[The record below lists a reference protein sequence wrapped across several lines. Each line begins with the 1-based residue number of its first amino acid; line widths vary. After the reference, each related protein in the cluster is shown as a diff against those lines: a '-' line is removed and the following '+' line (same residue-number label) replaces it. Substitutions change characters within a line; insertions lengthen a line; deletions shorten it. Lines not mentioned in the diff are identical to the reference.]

1 MDPQLAALIF
11 ILFIIYLFWTDRKE
25 SDRPSNALWIPL
37 TWMFIAGSRYVGEWL
52 DLAPPKSAN
61 AYTEG
66 SPVDA
71 AVFFLLIAAG
81 LFILFKRKID
91 WGRVLTQNKW
101 VWLYFLYCAMSIIW
115 ADYSFVSFKRW
126 IKELG
131 NVVMIMVIL
140 TEKHPYE
147 AIGVILRRLS
157 FLWLPLSVLFIKY
170 YPYLGRSYQRYS
182 GTPMYTG
189 IAGHKNYLGAMCLL
203 SIIYFSWKYLLNRK
217 ERFRFANRGS
227 INDLIL
233 MGMAAWLLDKAQSA
247 TSLACSVV
255 SVSMFSVS
263 RLAVISQ
270 KPGRI
275 IALVTIT
282 FFLGLSLEAT
292 FGVKDTVIEF
302 LGRNTSLTERVPMWE
317 TLMEMGTNPFV
328 GAGFQSFWMGE
339 RLEKIWDALGVQF
352 TQAHNGYLEQYL
364 NLGYIGVAFIGVIL
378 LSGLFKVRNQLEVD
392 YPAAM
397 LRLCFIIAA
406 VLYNYTEASFY
417 GINNIWLLTLFGIFE
432 ISYQKKACDQY
443 GEFISLSKEWK

>member
-1 MDPQLAALIF
+1 
-11 ILFIIYLFWTDRKE
+11 
-25 SDRPSNALWIPL
+25 
-37 TWMFIAGSRYVGEWL
+37 
-52 DLAPPKSAN
+52 
-61 AYTEG
+61 
-66 SPVDA
+66 
-71 AVFFLLIAAG
+71 
-81 LFILFKRKID
+81 
-91 WGRVLTQNKW
+91 
-101 VWLYFLYCAMSIIW
+101 
-115 ADYSFVSFKRW
+115 
-126 IKELG
+126 
-131 NVVMIMVIL
+131 MIMVIL

-417 GINNIWLLTLFGIFE
+417 GINNIWLLTLFGIIE
-432 ISYQKKACDQY
+432 ISYQEKNSNQY
-443 GEFISLSKEWK
+443 GEFRSLSKE